1 MNLKDYIRS
10 IPDYPKKGILF
21 RDITT
26 LIKDETMRH
35 IMQDLGVR
43 NGLVRV
49 RRIDLQ
55 FRFYDNEF
63 GAISALIN
71 SPFLNIRLEG
81 QFSIDAKK
89 KDIRYLDL
97 FDTELRI
104 NPISYGVRD
113 IIREWEIRNNK
124 NLNRE
129 GSVIVLKLTGPL
141 KKPLIKGL
149 NTTF

>member
-1 MNLKDYIRS
+1 MNKLIS
-10 IPDYPKKGILF
+10 ISGPTAVGKTKFSIDLAKKINCEIISFDSRQFYREMSIGTAVPKKNE
-21 RDITT
+21 
-26 LIKDETMRH
+26 LIQVKHHFIQHKSIHDYY
-35 IMQDLGVR
+35 
-43 NGLVRV
+43 N
-49 RRIDLQ
+49 
-55 FRFYDNEF
+55 
-63 GAISALIN
+63 IN
-71 SPFLNIRLEG
+71 

-141 KKPLIKGL
+141 KKPLIQGI
-149 NTTF
+149 N

>member
-1 MNLKDYIRS
+1 
-10 IPDYPKKGILF
+10 
-21 RDITT
+21 
-26 LIKDETMRH
+26 
-35 IMQDLGVR
+35 MQDLGVR

-81 QFSIDAKK
+81 QFSIDTKK

-129 GSVIVLKLTGPL
+129 GSVIVLKLNGPL
-141 KKPLIKGL
+141 KKPLIQGI
-149 NTTF
+149 N

>member
-1 MNLKDYIRS
+1 
-10 IPDYPKKGILF
+10 
-21 RDITT
+21 
-26 LIKDETMRH
+26 
-35 IMQDLGVR
+35 MQDLGVR

-81 QFSIDAKK
+81 QFSIDTKK

-113 IIREWEIRNNK
+113 IIRKWEIRNNK

-129 GSVIVLKLTGPL
+129 GSVIVLKLSGPL
-141 KKPLIKGL
+141 KKPLIQGI
-149 NTTF
+149 N